1 MNDNDIDLLGK
12 DAEQDV
18 ESLPEGNAL
27 GSFSTFSTASTSG
40 STYGCAAT
48 AACAGW
54 LRKETRN
61 D

>member
-27 GSFSTFSTASTSG
+27 GSFSTASTSG

-48 AACAGW
+48 AACAG
-54 LRKETRN
+54 
-61 D
+61 

>member
-1 MNDNDIDLLGK
+1 MNDNDIVLLGQ
-12 DAEQDV
+12 DAEQDA

-48 AACAGW
+48 AACAG
-54 LRKETRN
+54 
-61 D
+61 